1 MSTPGPRAR
10 HVGGGV
16 VVAQQVTEV
25 PWGPRPWTLLK
36 THPLGLAGNLR
47 WRLTQGTG
55 FWRPSATVPP
65 EGVLSKAP
73 RPGPGSD
80 KPPLRWHLSSSL
92 PTVDSSTA
100 RHCTSRQRTHLKGQG
115 CFRRARGR
123 GESGGEAIKPTTGA
137 ASYMTSPL
145 FPRLQQ
151 GDDHGASFTR
161 GLRAQSESL

>member
-73 RPGPGSD
+73 RPSPGSD

-92 PTVDSSTA
+92 PTDS
-100 RHCTSRQRTHLKGQG
+100 
-115 CFRRARGR
+115 
-123 GESGGEAIKPTTGA
+123 
-137 ASYMTSPL
+137 
-145 FPRLQQ
+145 
-151 GDDHGASFTR
+151 
-161 GLRAQSESL
+161 

>member
-1 MSTPGPRAR
+1 MRSK
-10 HVGGGV
+10 GGASRQEERV
-16 VVAQQVTEV
+16 H
-25 PWGPRPWTLLK
+25 PWAESQTRGRGCGRSSAGDGSSLGPRPWTLLK

-123 GESGGEAIKPTTGA
+123 GESGGE
-137 ASYMTSPL
+137 
-145 FPRLQQ
+145 RQ
-151 GDDHGASFTR
+151 
-161 GLRAQSESL
+161 